1 METSGY
7 TDIFATKGMEYV
19 LILVFIVALS
29 FFWRFLNRTETPAK
43 QPDSVSREK
52 SPSKGNAPF

>member
-7 TDIFATKGMEYV
+7 TDIFATKGMEYI
-19 LILVFIVALS
+19 LILVFIVALV
-29 FFWRFLNRTETPAK
+29 FFWKFLYQSETMAK

-52 SPSKGNAPF
+52 KPFHR